1 MKTKRMNGVKSAITM
16 VAMAVALMVGGTSVK
31 AADVNVDGGATKAAS
46 KRLNYNT
53 NYVAHFDGAGSNDWY
68 VIKPTGQNNFYEI
81 VIKNFNISTGGNGYY
96 GFHAYVMN
104 GAGDVYMDIDTHK
117 NEQTVTKV
125 KLRDIKEDLYIK
137 FEVGEGFK
145 ENSPKENSGN
155 YRIAINTVKDDC
167 GDTMAT
173 ATSISYRKT
182 YTRKMEDW
190 YNLDPTIINEDN
202 GLWDTGLYEDKSDV
216 DFFRFKAPQSGYY
229 TLRLKNI
236 NMPSGGNSG
245 HTLNAEV
252 LSGYEEQLAKVD
264 SGKGEVHECK
274 IKLKK
279 NQTCYIRVHLGEY
292 VPQNIGNYQVSVWDN
307 DYLSAIKAPSNA
319 KATVSG
325 KKVKLSWKKNSAVK
339 SYTIYRSVNGKS
351 YKKIAT
357 VNKNSYVDKKVSK
370 NKKYQYKI
378 VSSKMTDKTNV
389 LSKAK
394 SAKTKKVRVK

>member
-1 MKTKRMNGVKSAITM
+1 MCIG
-16 VAMAVALMVGGTSVK
+16 
-31 AADVNVDGGATKAAS
+31 
-46 KRLNYNT
+46 
-53 NYVAHFDGAGSNDWY
+53 
-68 VIKPTGQNNFYEI
+68 
-81 VIKNFNISTGGNGYY
+81 
-96 GFHAYVMN
+96 
-104 GAGDVYMDIDTHK
+104 
-117 NEQTVTKV
+117 
-125 KLRDIKEDLYIK
+125 
-137 FEVGEGFK
+137 
-145 ENSPKENSGN
+145 
-155 YRIAINTVKDDC
+155 
-167 GDTMAT
+167 
-173 ATSISYRKT
+173 
-182 YTRKMEDW
+182 
-190 YNLDPTIINEDN
+190 
-202 GLWDTGLYEDKSDV
+202 
-216 DFFRFKAPQSGYY
+216 
-229 TLRLKNI
+229 
-236 NMPSGGNSG
+236 
-245 HTLNAEV
+245 
-252 LSGYEEQLAKVD
+252 
-264 SGKGEVHECK
+264 ECK